1 MAMSNVVSWIGTEAL
16 TSSALI
22 LRRPVFTGA
31 LFWEREGIAASMAEE
46 MVGIVVADSILLRW
60 ICFIRSRP
68 ALMAGS
74 FSLRT
79 GRASL
84 IAEEMEIIVV
94 AAAMEFCCC

>member
-46 MVGIVVADSILLRW
+46 MVGIVVAAAIKVRW
-60 ICFIRSRP
+60 ICFMRSRP
-68 ALMAGS
+68 ALMAG
-74 FSLRT
+74 FLPRI
-79 GRASL
+79 GRAFL